1 MSKQIDFVD
10 LTGGMGTI
18 TATISTNFKLA
29 ALKGKVLDLI
39 NSFVKSGSN
48 PNISEE
54 EINNITL
61 FDNMEK
67 PLDTDEKLT
76 DLLTT
81 NEGSLVIKY
90 KMHHADQAG
99 DNLLYAGI
107 GVSPGSP
114 PPLETLGGSN
124 PFGGRRRRYKC
135 KTKRRNHKKRKSYR
149 RK

>member
-1 MSKQIDFVD
+1 MSKQISFVD
-10 LTGGMGTI
+10 ITGGIGPI

-54 EINNITL
+54 EINNIGL
-61 FDNMEK
+61 FDNMGE
-67 PLDTDEKLT
+67 PLDTDEKLRIFFI
-76 DLLTT
+76 T

-90 KMHHADQAG
+90 KMHHADRAG

-124 PFGGRRRRYKC
+124 PFGGRRRRYRR
-135 KTKRRNHKKRKSYR
+135 KTQRRNNKKRKSYR
-149 RK
+149 IK